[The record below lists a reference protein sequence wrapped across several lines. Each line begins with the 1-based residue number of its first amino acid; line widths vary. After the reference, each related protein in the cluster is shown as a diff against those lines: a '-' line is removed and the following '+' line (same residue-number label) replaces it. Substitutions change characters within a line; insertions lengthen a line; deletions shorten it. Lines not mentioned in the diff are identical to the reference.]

1 MQKPEKIEHAE
12 KLVLWIRR
20 NGQAAF
26 SVREIFRAHQSRF
39 GEVAA
44 MMPALH
50 LLEDHHY
57 IRAAEKEKKPGRPQ
71 DVYQVHP
78 AALKEGQE

>member
-1 MQKPEKIEHAE
+1 
-12 KLVLWIRR
+12 
-20 NGQAAF
+20 
-26 SVREIFRAHQSRF
+26 
-39 GEVAA
+39 
-44 MMPALH
+44 MMPVLH